1 MLVTKQEVAD
11 ALAQARSDA
20 LTNGLTEDDIDEIW
34 KMVAAQQP
42 RTLDELALRMGED
55 AGSDELPI
63 YTTAPPGMIDI
74 ATAVREHGVK
84 TGTVKG
90 WIHRGVV
97 PVLGKVRGLGGTRYL
112 VCEET
117 VKRLAKRPK
126 NKGGRPRKT

>member
-55 AGSDELPI
+55 AENNDLPI
-63 YTTAPPGMIDI
+63 YT
-74 ATAVREHGVK
+74 
-84 TGTVKG
+84 
-90 WIHRGVV
+90 
-97 PVLGKVRGLGGTRYL
+97 
-112 VCEET
+112 
-117 VKRLAKRPK
+117 KRRRA
-126 NKGGRPRKT
+126 

>member
-1 MLVTKQEVAD
+1 MPNKRNSSISALEQAIES
-11 ALAQARSDA
+11 ALA
-20 LTNGLTEDDIDEIW
+20 NGVSADEIT

-42 RTLDELALRMGED
+42 QTLNELAQRMGED
-55 AGSDELPI
+55 AGTDDLPI
-63 YTTAPPGMIDI
+63 YTVAPPGLIDI

-117 VKRLAKRPK
+117 VKRLAKMPK
-126 NKGGRPRKT
+126 NQRGKTP